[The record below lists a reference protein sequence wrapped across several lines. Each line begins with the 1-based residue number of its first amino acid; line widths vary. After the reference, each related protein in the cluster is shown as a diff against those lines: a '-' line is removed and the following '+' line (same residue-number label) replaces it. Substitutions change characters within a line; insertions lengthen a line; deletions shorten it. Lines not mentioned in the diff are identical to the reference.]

1 MLTPQQIDSAVQALV
16 SAAQPRRI
24 VLFGSHAR
32 GDARGDSD
40 LDLLVIEDEVR
51 DRAGEMVRLR
61 RVLRPLRIPVDILV
75 ASTDEVARG
84 VRQPGHVLYWALQE
98 GRELYG
104 RH

>member
-32 GDARGDSD
+32 GDARDDSD
-40 LDLLVIEDEVR
+40 LDLLVVEDEVP

-75 ASTDEVARG
+75 ASVDEVERG
-84 VRQPGHVLYWALQE
+84 AAQPGHVLYWAAQE